1 MRFGFAIGRVAG
13 LWQTVPA
20 TLSGPVFLIRLILQF
35 YKYLRMKKFLLSMAA
50 AMTMAGAN
58 AGVVELNV
66 NDATDI
72 QGTLVEETMKPDG
85 SVQAAKHYEDLTSLQ
100 LGGYGFTFTHVSGN
114 NAPTYY
120 YATSTNPKQQ
130 CDIRVYNEA
139 TMTIT
144 APAGQEILSIE
155 FSGSKADTKNPGKYQ
170 ANTGSLNVASASA
183 MNWTGNAT
191 AITFTYQASYRI
203 STLKIETGTSSM
215 ETLEAPV
222 FTPASGTTFGDDGLA
237 VTIAGP
243 EGAAIYYTLDGSM
256 PSKESNLYDAPI
268 ALTATTTV
276 KAIAVKEGMND
287 SPVATATYTKD
298 MVMKTLADIVAAGLE
313 DEKTEFTYGG
323 NAVVTYVNG
332 QNLYV
337 RDESAS
343 LLLYNKDG
351 FGDKYANG
359 DILTGFK
366 GTFKNYYSTYE
377 MMVNAESMGEAV
389 KGEAAQPVEINI
401 GTLTEKEQNSYVI
414 LKGATIKSETIA
426 DKTTV
431 YAQKDGDEIAM
442 YDKFK
447 IEIADSEKAMDIVA
461 IVSYYQ
467 QKGADAPELQLYPIS
482 INEASGVEAVEG
494 EEAQVY
500 VLGGSII
507 APEGAEVYS
516 VNGARV
522 NANGLA
528 AGVYVVR
535 LADGNAVKVLVK

>member
-1 MRFGFAIGRVAG
+1 
-13 LWQTVPA
+13 
-20 TLSGPVFLIRLILQF
+20 
-35 YKYLRMKKFLLSMAA
+35 
-50 AMTMAGAN
+50 
-58 AGVVELNV
+58 
-66 NDATDI
+66 
-72 QGTLVEETMKPDG
+72 
-85 SVQAAKHYEDLTSLQ
+85 
-100 LGGYGFTFTHVSGN
+100 
-114 NAPTYY
+114 
-120 YATSTNPKQQ
+120 
-130 CDIRVYNEA
+130 
-139 TMTIT
+139 
-144 APAGQEILSIE
+144 
-155 FSGSKADTKNPGKYQ
+155 
-170 ANTGSLNVASASA
+170 
-183 MNWTGNAT
+183 
-191 AITFTYQASYRI
+191 
-203 STLKIETGTSSM
+203 
-215 ETLEAPV
+215 
-222 FTPASGTTFGDDGLA
+222 
-237 VTIAGP
+237 
-243 EGAAIYYTLDGSM
+243 
-256 PSKESNLYDAPI
+256 
-268 ALTATTTV
+268 
-276 KAIAVKEGMND
+276 
-287 SPVATATYTKD
+287 
-298 MVMKTLADIVAAGLE
+298 
-313 DEKTEFTYGG
+313 
-323 NAVVTYVNG
+323 
-332 QNLYV
+332 
-337 RDESAS
+337 
-343 LLLYNKDG
+343 
-351 FGDKYANG
+351 
-359 DILTGFK
+359 
-366 GTFKNYYSTYE
+366 